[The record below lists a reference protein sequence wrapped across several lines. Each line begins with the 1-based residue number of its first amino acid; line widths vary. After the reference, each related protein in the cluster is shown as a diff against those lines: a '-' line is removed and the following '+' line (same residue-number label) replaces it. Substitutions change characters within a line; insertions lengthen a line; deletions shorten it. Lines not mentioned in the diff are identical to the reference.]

1 MADFIVLSDFCTF
14 NKNYYNE
21 NTKWIQDQPNHFKN
35 KSVLLLWKRQRDA
48 YKGSDSKLLFVLELY
63 TYNV

>member
-21 NTKWIQDQPNHFKN
+21 NTKWIQDQPNHFNN
-35 KSVLLLWKRQRDA
+35 KSALL
-48 YKGSDSKLLFVLELY
+48 
-63 TYNV
+63 